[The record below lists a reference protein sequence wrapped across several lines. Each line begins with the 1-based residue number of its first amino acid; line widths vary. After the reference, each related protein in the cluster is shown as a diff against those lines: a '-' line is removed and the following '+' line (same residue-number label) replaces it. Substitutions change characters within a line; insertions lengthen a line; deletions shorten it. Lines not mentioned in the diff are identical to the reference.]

1 MTYTVVSLH
10 RGFYFLKPPGFFMP
24 FLCLARSALCGLTQL
39 QSKMDWPRI
48 LSGAEHRA
56 TPGTLLKYTTA
67 CLIESPTMSR
77 MTAISSGGP
86 VAAEMWHS
94 DADGIKQLYK
104 CILWKV
110 GFVSHYVWDSYKSW
124 NIFNKIKQCDTKKIH
139 LDTTKLLNFHLVS
152 HFQGTKFKVNL

>member
-10 RGFYFLKPPGFFMP
+10 GGFYFLKLTGFFMP
-24 FLCLARSALCGLTQL
+24 FLCLARSALCGFTQL

-77 MTAISSGGP
+77 MTAISSLL
-86 VAAEMWHS
+86 
-94 DADGIKQLYK
+94 QLK
-104 CILWKV
+104 
-110 GFVSHYVWDSYKSW
+110 
-124 NIFNKIKQCDTKKIH
+124 CDTAMPMESSSYINAFCGRWGLCHIMFEIAIKAGTS
-139 LDTTKLLNFHLVS
+139 LTK
-152 HFQGTKFKVNL
+152 